1 MSPTKAAAK
10 PRRSTATSKR
20 GIMPESLEY
29 RWRCGTPRYIVS
41 LEGDIFGIERTAHAN
56 QSTGDFTF

>member
-1 MSPTKAAAK
+1 
-10 PRRSTATSKR
+10 
-20 GIMPESLEY
+20 MPESLEY
-29 RWRCGTPRYIVS
+29 DLTDSVMTPYKWRCGTPRYIVS